1 MSDISANE
9 RRLIAALDRL
19 DHAVERG
26 GQRLARLAAA
36 AAGRAAES
44 APAQPAAAQAAA
56 GPSLADQP
64 ASAELAALHD
74 RQNATL
80 EAMRTR
86 LAEAHERLAASGEQA
101 ARLAAANE
109 ALAAANRQLIEAAE
123 DWAGQGAGATQAALQ
138 AELEALRAARA
149 AEIAQMGEIMD
160 ALDRMLGV
168 DTTARRGS
176 LPRALHP
183 QRGADA
189 TDVRDDAGPADVP
202 SQAEQAVVAP
212 LTKAHSA
219 TVRPGRATQRTQPAA
234 AREQDAAAPA
244 QPAPVQP
251 APVQPAPEQP
261 ARELT
266 IERDAPSGSLFGG
279 VYDDDT
285 ADLAS
290 GEEDR

>member
-36 AAGRAAES
+36 AAARAAEP

-56 GPSLADQP
+56 APSLADQP

-86 LAEAHERLAASGEQA
+86 LAEAHERLAAAGEQA

-123 DWAGQGAGATQAALQ
+123 DWAGQGADATQAALQ

-189 TDVRDDAGPADVP
+189 ADVRDDAGSAEAVP
-202 SQAEQAVVAP
+202 SQAEQADVAP

-219 TVRPGRATQRTQPAA
+219 TVRPGRAIQRTQPAS

-244 QPAPVQP
+244 QP

-279 VYDDDT
+279 VYDDVT
-285 ADLAS
+285 TDLAS